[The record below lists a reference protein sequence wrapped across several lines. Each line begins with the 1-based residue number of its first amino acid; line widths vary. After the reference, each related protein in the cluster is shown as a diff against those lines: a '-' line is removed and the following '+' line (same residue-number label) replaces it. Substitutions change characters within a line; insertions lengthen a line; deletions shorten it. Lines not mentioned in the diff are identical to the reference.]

1 MNLFGLFQGV
11 DRGEFP
17 LGVIAP
23 VVPAVFQVLL
33 PLLLIAGSALILA
46 IPRWFLVFSHWLWL
60 RVAPKSLIN
69 RSMPG
74 VQARIFQ
81 GVAIKGFEDE
91 YVLSMPDEGQDFR
104 ARVVA
109 FFEKHGARIRNDG
122 DGLSFHRG
130 SRFCSYLLGH
140 IVPCREKNFLQDIR
154 VEFHKRWGN
163 EMDVRVRYDVN
174 TFYMLRISPA
184 GLQDEIWAL
193 HGWLRTG
200 TVA

>member
-1 MNLFGLFQGV
+1 M
-11 DRGEFP
+11 
-17 LGVIAP
+17 GVIAP

-109 FFEKHGARIRNDG
+109 FLKNTVREFEMMETDYRFTGGAGSVRICLG
-122 DGLSFHRG
+122 ISFPAARKI
-130 SRFCSYLLGH
+130 SF
-140 IVPCREKNFLQDIR
+140 
-154 VEFHKRWGN
+154 
-163 EMDVRVRYDVN
+163 
-174 TFYMLRISPA
+174 RISVSNSISGGEMRWMCASDTTSTRFICCGFLLPDCRMKF
-184 GLQDEIWAL
+184 G
-193 HGWLRTG
+193 RCTG
-200 TVA
+200 G